1 MPLLLP
7 VAGIQVARSFL
18 VGSMAVFLPVFMT
31 EAGAGL
37 WEASAALSVLQAAA
51 VAGAML
57 GGWLSDRLGRRM
69 IILISLTTSPLF
81 LFLFLTGGWRQMPAL
96 AGMGIT
102 LFGSLPVLMAT
113 VLEGAP
119 ENRALANGI
128 FMVFNFSIQALAT
141 FLVGVM
147 GDAWGLRLT
156 YQVSALLSF
165 AGLPFLL
172 FIPRKRR

>member
-1 MPLLLP
+1 
-7 VAGIQVARSFL
+7 
-18 VGSMAVFLPVFMT
+18 
-31 EAGAGL
+31 
-37 WEASAALSVLQAAA
+37 
-51 VAGAML
+51 
-57 GGWLSDRLGRRM
+57 
-69 IILISLTTSPLF
+69 
-81 LFLFLTGGWRQMPAL
+81 
-96 AGMGIT
+96 
-102 LFGSLPVLMAT
+102 MAT